1 MWLQAVRDKATL
13 GEIFTELCSKLA
25 ADLARKGYAAKTIG
39 IKLRYDDFKIAT
51 RDQTLDG
58 YTMDAKTIRQ
68 VAGQCLKRVPLD
80 KKLRLL
86 GVRAATLEK
95 FENLSKTTKN
105 GTFQLLNQAV
115 AQSNQAQAATEI
127 AADELPDKQLF

>member
-1 MWLQAVRDKATL
+1 VRDKAAL
-13 GEIFTELCSKLA
+13 GDIFTDLCTKLA
-25 ADLARKGYAAKTIG
+25 ADLTRKGYAAKTIG

-51 RDQTLDG
+51 RDQTLEG

-86 GVRAATLEK
+86 GVRAGTLEK
-95 FENLSKTTKN
+95 SENLSKTANK
-105 GTFQLLNQAV
+105 GTFQVSNRAPD
-115 AQSNQAQAATEI
+115 QSIRAQAAPEIISTEVPN
-127 AADELPDKQLF
+127 DQLF